1 MINITVIIITHD
13 EFFYGVSSS
22 LFFFLSSDLC
32 SHQNHKL
39 IQKELRESNKI
50 HTLAMNPLT
59 QLGPPIPIP
68 ASPKAVKAKG
78 KKRCSAKATE
88 NRKAKAW
95 RKFLRNVQDK
105 RRGAIDGRLEN
116 VQTRLLPAGGVLMP
130 EVFAD
135 PERWLTS
142 ARRSS
147 PQTREFYLEH
157 PLRNKLLLLSEGP
170 NVSNPEGVPGKG
182 KGVFAACDLPADTR
196 LCPYLGKRQSRPC
209 SATEQCQ
216 YDLLMYKG
224 CVACAREVLY
234 DTGYLIVA
242 DEASLGHGIKAACP
256 SPPNYGRY
264 FNTLFDERADC
275 EFNCVFEIVDD
286 GCDAM
291 FIHTSRAVKAG
302 EELLIDYGGHFLQ
315 IE

>member
-1 MINITVIIITHD
+1 MNSFTV
-13 EFFYGVSSS
+13 FP
-22 LFFFLSSDLC
+22 LLC
-32 SHQNHKL
+32 SSFLPL
-39 IQKELRESNKI
+39 IFSWFL
-50 HTLAMNPLT
+50 TMNPLT

-78 KKRCSAKATE
+78 KKRCSLKAAE
-88 NRKAKAW
+88 NRKAKASQ
-95 RKFLRNVQDK
+95 KFLRKVQDK
-105 RRGAIDGRLEN
+105 RREEIAGRVEN
-116 VQTRLLPAGGVLMP
+116 VQSRGMLPARGFLLP
-130 EVFAD
+130 EVFVD
-135 PERWLTS
+135 PKRWLIS

-147 PQTREFYLEH
+147 PQTREFYQEH

-182 KGVFAACDLPADTR
+182 KGVFAACDLPVDTR
-196 LCPYLGKRQSRPC
+196 LCPYLGRRQSRPC
-209 SATEQCQ
+209 SADEQCQ

-224 CVACAREVLY
+224 CVVCARAVLY
-234 DTGYLIVA
+234 DTGYLIVS
-242 DEASLGHGIKAACP
+242 DEASLGHGVKAACP

-264 FNTLFDERADC
+264 FNTLFGERDEC

-302 EELLIDYGGHFLQ
+302 EELLLDYGGHFLQ